1 MKRRVIKLP
10 CVKRSIHDVKKSLRI
25 KMQRLIESENH
36 RAIRLTDEAFEKIIA
51 FLVESKDGPH
61 KKAEVVPI
69 RMPKIDRK

>member
-10 CVKRSIHDVKKSLRI
+10 FVKRSIHDVKKSLRI

-36 RAIRLTDEAFEKIIA
+36 NAIRVTDETFEKIIE
-51 FLVESKDGPH
+51 FLVESKEPH

-69 RMPKIDRK
+69 RTPKVDRK